1 VRRGRV
7 LSGEHCSPVRKW
19 GEILINKVKR
29 QDVGNGKMDEMDAQ
43 EDALRYLKARLI
55 LSDLREKLRFG
66 KITWQQ
72 YSTLRGQALAGDV
85 DGAVK
90 GLGRVLLRN
99 AEGEA

>member
-1 VRRGRV
+1 MTENLKRRA
-7 LSGEHCSPVRKW
+7 E
-19 GEILINKVKR
+19 EMEKR
-29 QDVGNGKMDEMDAQ
+29 QEMDAR
-43 EDALRYLKARLI
+43 EDASRYLKARLI

-90 GLGRVLLRN
+90 GLARVLRKRW
-99 AEGEA
+99 EEEA

>member
-1 VRRGRV
+1 MTENAKRRTAGIER
-7 LSGEHCSPVRKW
+7 
-19 GEILINKVKR
+19 R
-29 QDVGNGKMDEMDAQ
+29 QEMDAR
-43 EDALRYLKARLI
+43 EDASRYLRARLI

-99 AEGEA
+99 SEGEV

>member
-1 VRRGRV
+1 MTENAKRRAAGIER
-7 LSGEHCSPVRKW
+7 
-19 GEILINKVKR
+19 R
-29 QDVGNGKMDEMDAQ
+29 QEMDAR
-43 EDALRYLKARLI
+43 EDASRYLKARLI

-99 AEGEA
+99 SKGEV

>member
-1 VRRGRV
+1 MT
-7 LSGEHCSPVRKW
+7 ENAK
-19 GEILINKVKR
+19 KR
-29 QDVGNGKMDEMDAQ
+29 AAVIETRQEMDAR
-43 EDALRYLKARLI
+43 EDASRYLRARLI

-99 AEGEA
+99 SKGEV

>member
-1 VRRGRV
+1 MTENAKRRAAGI
-7 LSGEHCSPVRKW
+7 ET
-19 GEILINKVKR
+19 R
-29 QDVGNGKMDEMDAQ
+29 QEMDAR
-43 EDALRYLKARLI
+43 EDASRYLRARLI

-99 AEGEA
+99 SKEEV

>member
-1 VRRGRV
+1 MT
-7 LSGEHCSPVRKW
+7 ENAK
-19 GEILINKVKR
+19 KR
-29 QDVGNGKMDEMDAQ
+29 AAVIETRQEMDAR
-43 EDALRYLKARLI
+43 EDASRYLKARLI

-90 GLGRVLLRN
+90 GLARVLLRN
-99 AEGEA
+99 SKGEV

>member
-1 VRRGRV
+1 MTENAKRRAAGI
-7 LSGEHCSPVRKW
+7 EM
-19 GEILINKVKR
+19 R
-29 QDVGNGKMDEMDAQ
+29 QEMDAR
-43 EDALRYLKARLI
+43 EDASRYLRARLI

-72 YSTLRGQALAGDV
+72 YSTLRRQALAGNV

-99 AEGEA
+99 SKEEV

>member
-1 VRRGRV
+1 MTENAKRRDARI
-7 LSGEHCSPVRKW
+7 EM
-19 GEILINKVKR
+19 R
-29 QDVGNGKMDEMDAQ
+29 QEMDAR
-43 EDALRYLKARLI
+43 EDASRYLRARLI
-55 LSDLREKLRFG
+55 LSYLREKLRFG

-99 AEGEA
+99 SKGEV